1 MQCNN
6 CNYENKN
13 NARFCTE
20 CGTSLVDIDVGMAP
34 DVSPANSR
42 PNRASFS
49 SVKDSIIIGD
59 SGLMDADDMEE
70 ATKGIEL
77 LKQLKANKLENAASH
92 QEIQNRA
99 RMVEAKARV
108 METEA
113 KQGGSKR
120 KGELI
125 ALDIAKTLNE
135 LRGHCTNNEDVFSI
149 SMTLDLLLK
158 KVKDEKS
165 IKLIES
171 MSRRFDTMYDDFDK
185 LNDDTKKQII
195 VLCKYI
201 EEAYCA
207 EIIHGDDGGD
217 EESDNVVISGNGNVV
232 ATGGGVVNSVVNI
245 RK

>member
-1 MQCNN
+1 M
-6 CNYENKN
+6 
-13 NARFCTE
+13 
-20 CGTSLVDIDVGMAP
+20 DINSGMAP
-34 DVSPANSR
+34 DGSSVGRR
-42 PNRASFS
+42 PDRTSFS

-70 ATKGIEL
+70 AAKGIEL
-77 LKQLKANKLENAASH
+77 LKQLKANKRDDAAGY
-92 QEIQNRA
+92 QEIQNQV
-99 RMVEAKARV
+99 RMVEAEARV

-120 KGELI
+120 KGELM

-135 LRGHCTNNEDVFSI
+135 LRGQCTNDEEVFSI
-149 SMTLDLLLK
+149 SATLNLLLI

-207 EIIHGDDGGD
+207 DLIHGNDGD
-217 EESDNVVISGNGNVV
+217 EGSDNVAVSGNGNVV

>member
-6 CNYENKN
+6 CNYKNKHD
-13 NARFCTE
+13 ARFCTE
-20 CGTSLVDIDVGMAP
+20 CGTLLADIDTGMTP
-34 DVSPANSR
+34 DVSPGNSR
-42 PNRASFS
+42 SNKASFS

-59 SGLMDADDMEE
+59 SDFMDADDMKE
-70 ATKGIEL
+70 AAKGLEL
-77 LKQLKANKLENAASH
+77 LKQLKANKLENAAGH

-99 RMVEAKARV
+99 RVVEAKAKV

-113 KQGGSKR
+113 NHGCSKR

-125 ALDIAKTLNE
+125 ALDVAKTLNE
-135 LRGHCTNNEDVFSI
+135 LRGQCTNNEEVFTI

-185 LNDDTKKQII
+185 LNDETKKQII

-207 EIIHGDDGGD
+207 EIIHGDDDGD
-217 EESDNVVISGNGNVV
+217 EVSDNI
-232 ATGGGVVNSVVNI
+232 
-245 RK
+245 KEM

>member
-1 MQCNN
+1 M
-6 CNYENKN
+6 
-13 NARFCTE
+13 
-20 CGTSLVDIDVGMAP
+20 DINSGMAP
-34 DVSPANSR
+34 DGSPAGRR
-42 PNRASFS
+42 PDRTSFS

-70 ATKGIEL
+70 AAKGIEL
-77 LKQLKANKLENAASH
+77 LKQLKANKRDDAAGY
-92 QEIQNRA
+92 QEIQNQA
-99 RMVEAKARV
+99 RMVEAEVRV

-120 KGELI
+120 KGELM

-135 LRGHCTNNEDVFSI
+135 LRGQCTNDEEVFSI
-149 SMTLDLLLK
+149 SASLNLLLI

-185 LNDDTKKQII
+185 LNNDTKKQII

-207 EIIHGDDGGD
+207 EIIHGDDDGD
-217 EESDNVVISGNGNVV
+217 EGSDNVVVSGNGNVV
-232 ATGGGVVNSVVNI
+232 ATGGGVVNNVVNI